1 MIKETFKASSVA
13 NFFVVDRLPNDIKQD
28 VKMEMKVQSK
38 LGNTTY
44 KDVWVGSG
52 WISLDKQNN
61 LSYKPIKG
69 QTVNWRTL

>member
-1 MIKETFKASSVA
+1 MIKETFKASSVT
-13 NFFVVDRLPNDIKQD
+13 NFFIVDRLPNDIKQD

-52 WISLDKQNN
+52 C
-61 LSYKPIKG
+61 LSVVIVG
-69 QTVNWRTL
+69 FILI